1 MAMNQHITKMINS
14 VEYVI
19 LDTGDCYMGSFPE
32 FVPFC
37 PQLFYFSNFKDFN
50 TFAQA

>member
-1 MAMNQHITKMINS
+1 MRTPITTFTHA
-14 VEYVI
+14 VEYLI

-37 PQLFYFSNFKDFN
+37 PQLFYFSTYKDFN